1 MIKQIAIT
9 EDYIVVRFENN
20 SIDVYNRYGN
30 AKEALRE
37 IAKENH
43 FEYNPDWNT
52 RQFGKN

>member
-37 IAKENH
+37 IAKENR
-43 FEYNPDWNT
+43 FKYDP
-52 RQFGKN
+52 